1 MNKIIDN
8 VIEAIERAGL
18 VQVEVSARHVH
29 LCKQDLERLFGPLAT
44 LSPKRELSQPGQFL
58 SQERV
63 TLVGPKG
70 KKENVAIL
78 GPIREYTQ
86 VELSKTDCAELG
98 IDAPVRESGDIMG
111 SAAIT
116 LTGTK
121 GSISIMQGCIVAKN
135 HIHMTPDSAAKLNLK
150 DKQYVS
156 VELLSERSI
165 IFRKVLVRVSDSFRN
180 RMHVDF
186 DEANAGCVKG
196 FVLGQII
203 LTTSSKFSVS

>member
-1 MNKIIDN
+1 MNKIIDSVIN
-8 VIEAIERAGL
+8 DVIEAIERSGL

-29 LCKQDLERLFGPLAT
+29 LCKKDLEKLFGPGAA

-58 SQERV
+58 SEERV
-63 TLVGPKG
+63 TIVGTTG

-78 GPIREYTQ
+78 GPLREYTQ

-98 IDAPVRESGDIMG
+98 IKAPVRESGDIQG
-111 SAAIT
+111 AAAIT
-116 LTGTK
+116 LKGTR
-121 GSISIMQGCIVAKN
+121 GSVGIEQGCMVAKN
-135 HIHMTPDSAAKLNLK
+135 HIHMTPDSAVKLGLK

-156 VELLSERSI
+156 VELLSERPL
-165 IFRKVLVRVSDSFRN
+165 IFRKVLIRVSDNFRN
-180 RMHVDF
+180 RMHIDF

-203 LTTSSKFSVS
+203 F